1 MLVQPPGVSDG
12 PMSDRGFADLR
23 QLVGRCLAGDQAAM
37 LALVEQFQGRV
48 FGLCYR
54 MLGQRQDAEDAAQ
67 ETFVRVLKNLH
78 RWDPGRDFEPWL
90 LAIAG
95 NRCRTALSSRRRKP
109 VAEATVELVADD
121 APDQRAAQQLAE
133 EVNRALAEVRDEYRQ
148 AFVLFHEQELSYAQ
162 IAASMEVP
170 LGTVKTWVHRAR
182 KELIEALRQRG
193 VIPPER
199 AALPTTQPLSNC
211 NAVPR
216 V

>member
-1 MLVQPPGVSDG
+1 MP
-12 PMSDRGFADLR
+12 DRGSDLR
-23 QLVGRCLAGDQAAM
+23 MLIGRCLSGDQAAM

-78 RWDPGRDFEPWL
+78 RWDPARNFEPWL

-95 NRCRTALSSRRRKP
+95 NRCRTALAVRRRRP
-109 VAEATVELVADD
+109 MPEATVELVADD
-121 APDQRAAQQLAE
+121 APDQRAAAHLAE
-133 EVNRALAEVRDEYRQ
+133 EVQLALAQVRDEYRQ
-148 AFVLFHEQELSYAQ
+148 AFVLFHEHELSYAQ
-162 IAASMEVP
+162 IADAMEVP

-182 KELIEALRQRG
+182 KELIDALCERGAIFHKRQ
-193 VIPPER
+193 
-199 AALPTTQPLSNC
+199 TTGH
-211 NAVPR
+211 AVSR